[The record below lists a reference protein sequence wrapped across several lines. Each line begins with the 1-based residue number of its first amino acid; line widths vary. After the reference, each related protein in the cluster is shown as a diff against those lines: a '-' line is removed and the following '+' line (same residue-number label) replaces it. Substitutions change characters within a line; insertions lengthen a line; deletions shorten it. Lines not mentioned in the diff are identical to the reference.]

1 MTRDTWPIS
10 RLQGTVL
17 TIWVARIPPAS
28 ADDDDD
34 DEANTGDTS
43 DVVTADKQAD
53 KIYFLFLLQQNL
65 EITFMTNPTPNSLS

>member
-10 RLQGTVL
+10 RPQSTAVL
-17 TIWVARIPPAS
+17 TIWVARILPAS
-28 ADDDDD
+28 ADDDD

-43 DVVTADKQAD
+43 DVVTADNQAD
-53 KIYFLFLLQQNL
+53 KIYFLLQQNL

>member
-10 RLQGTVL
+10 LLQGTVL
-17 TIWVARIPPAS
+17 TIWVARILPAS
-28 ADDDDD
+28 ADNDD

-43 DVVTADKQAD
+43 DVVTADNQVD
-53 KIYFLFLLQQNL
+53 KIYFMLQPNL

>member
-10 RLQGTVL
+10 RLQGTSVL

-34 DEANTGDTS
+34 EANTGDTS
-43 DVVTADKQAD
+43 DVVTADNQVD
-53 KIYFLFLLQQNL
+53 KIYFMLQPNL

>member
-28 ADDDDD
+28 ADD
-34 DEANTGDTS
+34 EVNTGDTS
-43 DVVTADKQAD
+43 DVVTADNQAD
-53 KIYFLFLLQQNL
+53 KIYFLLQPNL

>member
-10 RLQGTVL
+10 RLQGAVL

-34 DEANTGDTS
+34 EVNTGDTS
-43 DVVTADKQAD
+43 DVVTADNQVD
-53 KIYFLFLLQQNL
+53 KIYFLLQQNL

>member
-34 DEANTGDTS
+34 ETNTGDTS
-43 DVVTADKQAD
+43 DVVTADNQAD
-53 KIYFLFLLQQNL
+53 KIYLLLQQNL
-65 EITFMTNPTPNSLS
+65 EITFMTNPTPNFLS